1 MEYLLINE
9 TRIGEFQEIKTNA
22 IIWEVSPLLR
32 KSTQATVRC
41 SLMYIDENDMV
52 TDCYKNFSI
61 EIPNDVLQSWG
72 ADDSVIDNLVLSYS
86 PLFVKRDFK
95 NR

>member
-9 TRIGEFQEIKTNA
+9 TRIGEFQEIKANA
-22 IIWEVSPLLR
+22 VIWEVSSLLR

-41 SLMYIDENDMV
+41 SLMYIKEDGTV
-52 TDCYKNFSI
+52 TDCYKNFSV
-61 EIPNDVLQSWG
+61 EIPNEVLQSWG

-86 PLFVKRDFK
+86 PLFVKRE
-95 NR
+95 N

>member
-9 TRIGEFQEIKTNA
+9 TRVGEFQEVKANA
-22 IIWEVSPLLR
+22 IIWEVSHLLR

-41 SLMYIDENDMV
+41 SLMYIDENDTV
-52 TDCYKNFSI
+52 TDCYKNFNI

-72 ADDSVIDNLVLSYS
+72 SDDSVIDNFVLSYS
-86 PLFVKRDFK
+86 PLFVKRENK
-95 NR
+95 

>member
-22 IIWEVSPLLR
+22 IIWEVSSLLR

-41 SLMYIDENDMV
+41 SLMYIDENDTV
-52 TDCYKNFSI
+52 TDCYKNFNV
-61 EIPNDVLQSWG
+61 EIPNEVLQSWG
-72 ADDSVIDNLVLSYS
+72 ADDSVIDNLVLTYS
-86 PLFVKRDFK
+86 PLFVKRE
-95 NR
+95 N

>member
-22 IIWEVSPLLR
+22 IIWEVSSLLR

-41 SLMYIDENDMV
+41 SLMYIDENDTV
-52 TDCYKNFSI
+52 TDCYKNFSV
-61 EIPNDVLQSWG
+61 EIPNEVLQSWG
-72 ADDSVIDNLVLSYS
+72 ADDSVIDNLVLTYS
-86 PLFVKRDFK
+86 PLFVKRENK
-95 NR
+95 

>member
-22 IIWEVSPLLR
+22 IIWEVSSLLR

-41 SLMYIDENDMV
+41 SLMYIDENDTV
-52 TDCYKNFSI
+52 TDCYKNFNV
-61 EIPNDVLQSWG
+61 EIPNEVLQSWG
-72 ADDSVIDNLVLSYS
+72 ADDSVIDNLVLTYS
-86 PLFVKRDFK
+86 PLFVKRENK
-95 NR
+95 